1 MNALSAALFWQ
12 FSCASYAL
20 PNIKELLLSL
30 QDKHNKNINLCLL
43 LLYLEQQKIQ
53 LTPIQVKALADLCSD
68 IDAQTLLQHRQLRK
82 HIKASYQRHPAY
94 QSLRKQ
100 LLTSELALEKFQQQ
114 LLIEHLESD
123 TLNHNNVSN
132 NLTFY
137 LDEHHALA
145 LKQCFFATKT

>member
-68 IDAQTLLQHRQLRK
+68 IDAQTLLQHRQIAQTHQGILSTPPRLSV
-82 HIKASYQRHPAY
+82 IAKAAVN
-94 QSLRKQ
+94 K
-100 LLTSELALEKFQQQ
+100 
-114 LLIEHLESD
+114 
-123 TLNHNNVSN
+123 
-132 NLTFY
+132 
-137 LDEHHALA
+137 
-145 LKQCFFATKT
+145 